1 MLNSLYIKAA
11 SKRGSI
17 KEIIPELE
25 GNSIVSD
32 NWSEK
37 NITSSDDEFSI
48 GAGDGSF
55 NKKKFLGF
63 NFYAVAAESLI
74 FDGQLKTIEQSDIDR
89 FPYLPYLDEFLSNY
103 MSIFEL
109 KCCLSSLEE
118 YDVDYYLIDGSIYGD
133 LQNPFPK
140 GVETSAKAKKDLISA
155 TLNDFEEMVKNPS
168 DKSVYSPKLFN
179 KYFKIYQEHKY
190 LYTLYL
196 TTIERLVVLKE
207 ILKNSRKMIA
217 ISKSSS
223 NNDIFHSNMPDIAI
237 FDKYTQKEGI
247 SKVIRKKV
255 SKDINT
261 TFPVFDEFF
270 KDLKFTIFYLR
281 LADYKN
287 VLKVELPYEA
297 SMAEIEEIATKLKKF
312 STNGYPYLLKKA
324 HNDVVISDKNIKELI
339 NIAKVREKSGR
350 EML

>member
-109 KCCLSSLEE
+109 KCCLSSLKE
-118 YDVDYYLIDGSIYGD
+118 YNVDYYLIDGSIYGD

-140 GVETSAKAKKDLISA
+140 GVETSAKAKKELISA

-179 KYFKIYQEHKY
+179 KYFKSYQEYKY
-190 LYTLYL
+190 PYTLYL

-207 ILKNSRKMIA
+207 ILKNPRKMIA